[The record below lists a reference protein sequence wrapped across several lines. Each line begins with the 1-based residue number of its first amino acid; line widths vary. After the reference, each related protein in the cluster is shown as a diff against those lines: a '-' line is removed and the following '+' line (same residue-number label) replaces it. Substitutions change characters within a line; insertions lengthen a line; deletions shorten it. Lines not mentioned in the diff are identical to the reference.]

1 VREPNERLVHPKFKP
16 YDRQIRCSGRYG
28 FDHTGVYFIAV
39 VNVANLE
46 ATGSASPGTA
56 PLKWLEPDL
65 AGLSPS
71 TPIVVFAHVLLWSAS
86 PGSGWDAG
94 DGVHAPSN
102 PEHLGSA
109 PVLDPHIH

>member
-1 VREPNERLVHPKFKP
+1 MRERNERIIRHMFKP
-16 YDRQIRCSGRYG
+16 YDRQIQCSRHYS
-28 FDHTGVYFIAV
+28 FDHTGVYLIVV

-46 ATGSASPGTA
+46 AGGSAWPGTA
-56 PLKWLEPDL
+56 QLKWLEPDL

-71 TPIVVFAHVLLWSAS
+71 TPIVHFAHVLLWSAS
-86 PGSGWDAG
+86 PGWGWEAG

-109 PVLDPHIH
+109 PVLGPPIH